1 MEHAKWMQI
10 QMQESHQQKNK
21 KKLDTSSLKSYAKY
35 SGIAFKMAI
44 IIVLGTV
51 GGYKLDEYFGFK
63 KHIITLILSL
73 LSVVLAIYIVIKD
86 FLKK

>member
-1 MEHAKWMQI
+1 MLKTMQK
-10 QMQESHQQKNK
+10 SQQKKN

-51 GGYKLDEYFGFK
+51 GGYKLDEYFGFE
-63 KHIITLILSL
+63 KHILTLILSL
-73 LSVVLAIYIVIKD
+73 LSVVFAIYIVIKD
-86 FLKK
+86 LIKK